1 MSHRA
6 WAYMPLGQD
15 QVADLL
21 SPLTAKLQ
29 AEVGIFLAA
38 RQWLLNARRA
48 ALTPEQ
54 AARIETLLTQ
64 QTALEAE
71 LGQVLPPIQSGT
83 YSVSSVTSAAAFL
96 AKMELHLSAVKDL
109 QRALP
114 GVAGMPIVSI
124 NWSQVALWGGMG
136 LAGLGLVMRSPM
148 LMVGGAGVAGVGF
161 YLGS

>member
-1 MSHRA
+1 MHR
-6 WAYMPLGQD
+6 WAYMPLGQA
-15 QVADLL
+15 QISDLL
-21 SPLTAKLQ
+21 SPLTAKVQ

-54 AARIETLLTQ
+54 AARIETLLAQ

-83 YSVSSVTSAAAFL
+83 YSIASVTSAAAFL

-109 QRALP
+109 QRELP
-114 GVAGMPIVSI
+114 GVAGMSVVGI

-161 YLGS
+161 YLAS

>member
-1 MSHRA
+1 MHR
-6 WAYMPLGQD
+6 WAYMPLGQA
-15 QVADLL
+15 QISDLL
-21 SPLTAKLQ
+21 SPLTAKVQ

-48 ALTPEQ
+48 ALTPDQ
-54 AARIETLLTQ
+54 AGRIEALLTQ

-83 YSVSSVTSAAAFL
+83 YSISSVTSAAAFL

-109 QRALP
+109 QRELP